1 MSLGKVLIV
10 DDEPEVR
17 QVLQEFLSG
26 RGYDVLVA
34 ESGSEA
40 LSMLGVDQPDL
51 VLLDVTMPGMD
62 GVETLR
68 RIVALQQPVSV
79 IMVTANA
86 DIATTSKLLAM
97 GAVDY
102 IPKPFDLDYLD
113 QAVSIQVAAPRIVS
127 RSRLGLRA
135 PLALWLVLVS
145 LTGCASGTSDRDAT
159 RRGGPHR
166 RGGLPEPLRGRVSP
180 RADLRRV
187 TGVPRRAGA
196 AGL

>member
-68 RIVALQQPVSV
+68 RIVALQQPVPV

-113 QAVSIQVAAPRIVS
+113 QAVSIQVAA
-127 RSRLGLRA
+127 A
-135 PLALWLVLVS
+135 Q
-145 LTGCASGTSDRDAT
+145 DR
-159 RRGGPHR
+159 
-166 RGGLPEPLRGRVSP
+166 
-180 RADLRRV
+180 
-187 TGVPRRAGA
+187 
-196 AGL
+196 